1 MFEDHALYTCQCEM
15 GKNLFPYE
23 LDMPGRNKTPENTH
37 PLACFLKLPGK
48 NEFIKYQINLGGN
61 RKSNKAVYQKNSS
74 KEHITQ

>member
-1 MFEDHALYTCQCEM
+1 
-15 GKNLFPYE
+15 
-23 LDMPGRNKTPENTH
+23 MPGRNKTPENTH